1 MAISKLGS
9 AMTKAKAQPSK
20 KRTGAAVKSVVKAT
34 AGAAAGAAVGVG
46 MRERARSRSGAVDH
60 GVAVDS
66 PNDSQH
72 RPAAHHRPPCAPQEA
87 FPKLASLIGYLQGLK
102 GRADLKTLS
111 RLLRELK
118 VTREDLQP
126 ACQFGVKGYR
136 RNVIAASEH
145 FELLALT
152 WRSGHCT
159 PIHDHR
165 GVSCAFRV
173 VEGTGTE
180 VRFVHTP
187 CGLACPTGSALMEPG
202 YVCAADEPDIH
213 QVANHQAAGEDLIT
227 LHIYSPRITKMNV
240 YRFYAS
246 EGAEDCD
253 AYKKAGK
260 VTRPSEV
267 DC

>member
-1 MAISKLGS
+1 
-9 AMTKAKAQPSK
+9 
-20 KRTGAAVKSVVKAT
+20 
-34 AGAAAGAAVGVG
+34 
-46 MRERARSRSGAVDH
+46 
-60 GVAVDS
+60 
-66 PNDSQH
+66 
-72 RPAAHHRPPCAPQEA
+72 
-87 FPKLASLIGYLQGLK
+87 LIDYLQNLR
-102 GRADLKTLS
+102 GRADLATLS
-111 RLLRELK
+111 RLLQELR
-118 VTREDLQP
+118 VTRDDILP
-126 ACQFGVKGYR
+126 ACQFGTKGYR

-180 VRFVHTP
+180 VRFMHTP
-187 CGLACPTGSALMEPG
+187 CGLACPTGSAQMHPG

-213 QVANHQAAGEDLIT
+213 QVANHQAPGEDLIT

-240 YRFYAS
+240 YKFYAS

-253 AYKKAGK
+253 AYKKPGK
-260 VTRPSEV
+260 MAKMGLV